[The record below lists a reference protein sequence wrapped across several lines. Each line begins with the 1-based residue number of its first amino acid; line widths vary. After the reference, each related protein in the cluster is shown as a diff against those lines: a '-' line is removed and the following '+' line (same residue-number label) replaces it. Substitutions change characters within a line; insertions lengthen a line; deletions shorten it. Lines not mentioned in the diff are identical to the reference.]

1 MIQLDKREAFPFSS
15 NPFGLVY
22 ENAITENKENEVQIH
37 PITYQLNGIKI
48 ASNIYTPK
56 NYSKDKRYPAIVI
69 AVPNGAVK
77 EQAAGL
83 YGQRLAE
90 KGYITIV
97 SDCMF
102 FGESEGMPRQQDI
115 PYYRIED
122 IRGMIDVIFSFPGV
136 DSQRI
141 YGLGICGGGGYLLSC
156 GQMDKRLKKIAT
168 VSMFNMGAVRREGFQ
183 NSQVDTVLKRLHEV
197 ASIREKELNEDT
209 LIYNANMTEMK
220 PEVGHQL
227 PIEMYREGYEY
238 YVETHFHP
246 NSHSCFLQ
254 RNLMDLMVYD
264 PVQFMYLL
272 DQPLLMMVGDHADT
286 NYMSEQA
293 FELAITTKEKE
304 LYYLKDATHIQT
316 YYKES
321 VVKEAIE
328 KLLEYVEPME
338 KKESW
343 MEQIEGWKE
352 EHPLRM
358 KPKGDQMQ
366 AQDIL
371 ETINEVFKEDDK
383 IVVTDV
389 GQHQM
394 FTSQYLEVNEKTRLY
409 MSGGLGTM

>member
-69 AVPNGAVK
+69 AIPNGAVK

-141 YGLGICGGGGYLLSC
+141 YGLGICGGGGYMLSC

-328 KLLEYVEPME
+328 KL
-338 KKESW
+338 
-343 MEQIEGWKE
+343 
-352 EHPLRM
+352 
-358 KPKGDQMQ
+358 
-366 AQDIL
+366 DI
-371 ETINEVFKEDDK
+371 FYK
-383 IVVTDV
+383 
-389 GQHQM
+389 
-394 FTSQYLEVNEKTRLY
+394 
-409 MSGGLGTM
+409 

>member
-56 NYSKDKRYPAIVI
+56 NHSKDKRYPAIVI

-168 VSMFNMGAVRREGFQ
+168 VSMFNTGAVRREGFQ

-272 DQPLLMMVGDHADT
+272 DQPLLMMAGDHADT

-328 KLLEYVEPME
+328 KL
-338 KKESW
+338 
-343 MEQIEGWKE
+343 
-352 EHPLRM
+352 
-358 KPKGDQMQ
+358 
-366 AQDIL
+366 DI
-371 ETINEVFKEDDK
+371 FYK
-383 IVVTDV
+383 
-389 GQHQM
+389 
-394 FTSQYLEVNEKTRLY
+394 
-409 MSGGLGTM
+409 

>member
-1 MIQLDKREAFPFSS
+1 
-15 NPFGLVY
+15 
-22 ENAITENKENEVQIH
+22 
-37 PITYQLNGIKI
+37 
-48 ASNIYTPK
+48 
-56 NYSKDKRYPAIVI
+56 
-69 AVPNGAVK
+69 
-77 EQAAGL
+77 
-83 YGQRLAE
+83 
-90 KGYITIV
+90 
-97 SDCMF
+97 
-102 FGESEGMPRQQDI
+102 
-115 PYYRIED
+115 
-122 IRGMIDVIFSFPGV
+122 MIDVIFSFPGV

-141 YGLGICGGGGYLLSC
+141 YGLGICGGGGYLHSC

-328 KLLEYVEPME
+328 KL
-338 KKESW
+338 
-343 MEQIEGWKE
+343 
-352 EHPLRM
+352 
-358 KPKGDQMQ
+358 
-366 AQDIL
+366 DI
-371 ETINEVFKEDDK
+371 FYK
-383 IVVTDV
+383 
-389 GQHQM
+389 
-394 FTSQYLEVNEKTRLY
+394 
-409 MSGGLGTM
+409 

>member
-1 MIQLDKREAFPFSS
+1 
-15 NPFGLVY
+15 
-22 ENAITENKENEVQIH
+22 
-37 PITYQLNGIKI
+37 
-48 ASNIYTPK
+48 
-56 NYSKDKRYPAIVI
+56 
-69 AVPNGAVK
+69 
-77 EQAAGL
+77 
-83 YGQRLAE
+83 
-90 KGYITIV
+90 
-97 SDCMF
+97 
-102 FGESEGMPRQQDI
+102 MPRQQDI

-122 IRGMIDVIFSFPGV
+122 IRGMIDVISTFPKV

-141 YGLGICGGGGYLLSC
+141 YGLGICGGGGYMLSC

-168 VSMFNMGAVRREGFQ
+168 VSMFNTGAVRRESFQ
-183 NSQVDTVLKRLHEV
+183 NSQADTVLKRLHEV

-328 KLLEYVEPME
+328 KL
-338 KKESW
+338 
-343 MEQIEGWKE
+343 
-352 EHPLRM
+352 
-358 KPKGDQMQ
+358 
-366 AQDIL
+366 DI
-371 ETINEVFKEDDK
+371 FYK
-383 IVVTDV
+383 
-389 GQHQM
+389 
-394 FTSQYLEVNEKTRLY
+394 
-409 MSGGLGTM
+409 

>member
-1 MIQLDKREAFPFSS
+1 
-15 NPFGLVY
+15 
-22 ENAITENKENEVQIH
+22 
-37 PITYQLNGIKI
+37 
-48 ASNIYTPK
+48 
-56 NYSKDKRYPAIVI
+56 
-69 AVPNGAVK
+69 
-77 EQAAGL
+77 
-83 YGQRLAE
+83 
-90 KGYITIV
+90 
-97 SDCMF
+97 
-102 FGESEGMPRQQDI
+102 
-115 PYYRIED
+115 
-122 IRGMIDVIFSFPGV
+122 
-136 DSQRI
+136 
-141 YGLGICGGGGYLLSC
+141 
-156 GQMDKRLKKIAT
+156 MDKRLKKIAT
-168 VSMFNMGAVRREGFQ
+168 VSMFNTGAVRREGFQ

-197 ASIREKELNEDT
+197 ASIREKELNEGT

-328 KLLEYVEPME
+328 KL
-338 KKESW
+338 
-343 MEQIEGWKE
+343 
-352 EHPLRM
+352 
-358 KPKGDQMQ
+358 
-366 AQDIL
+366 DI
-371 ETINEVFKEDDK
+371 FYK
-383 IVVTDV
+383 
-389 GQHQM
+389 
-394 FTSQYLEVNEKTRLY
+394 
-409 MSGGLGTM
+409 